1 MATGTSSH
9 VINTVIE
16 DIDRYDRFTR
26 TFGVDSVARLST
38 SNVYIYGYY
47 ELAYEI
53 IKNLV
58 LSGVQNIHIHKK
70 DGKEKSFCQK
80 SFCQKSFYIEN
91 SDSIE
96 YSDALKN
103 YIIELNPSTNV
114 HIHSYDDFDMS
125 IKNSNS
131 AIGII
136 INHFTNDFPNIIKY
150 DNVKYIYTANTSY
163 SGYVRT
169 YPGENHLI
177 EMENDTVYEDIKVLR
192 ITYDNDTPI
201 VYTETNYLEDGDII
215 QFKQLQG
222 DCSALKDKEFKIFN
236 VQKNKEG
243 INSSR
248 INSSRINSFQI
259 DLTERVDFVNGFVH
273 KMTYPTIYSAERDEN
288 IGMEYKC
295 SDPNINCY
303 PMVSIIGGVASNE
316 AIKLITHKYTPLKN
330 TFKFCDLKIK
340 EIMESVDIN
349 NLMSNMN
356 IMMVGCGAIGCE
368 WMKNLSMLG
377 YNQLDVTDPDHIEVS
392 NLSRQ
397 FLFRNKDVKMSKSD
411 IAVNYIKNK
420 YPHLNTNAFNHK
432 LTQENKNI
440 VNELFE
446 GKDIII
452 NALDNNTARRFIDSV
467 CLEKYLPLFESGT
480 MGMKGNTQP
489 IIPYLTETYS
499 DSHDGNE
506 EKSFPVCTIKNFPNQ
521 IVHTIHWARDYF
533 EIFTRAFENIN
544 KYKENPDFYKELSDF
559 DSNQCIKDI
568 NMFCSKEYD
577 DWTDIVYLV
586 KDMFDERYYKEIKQL
601 LFCYP
606 EDHMISGELFWSN
619 GKRCPKVIKHYMSTS
634 IINYFEYTTKLIC
647 NIMDIESEFNREELM
662 QVMLDFQ
669 FPDFEPDKTKNIA
682 KNDKELKEKSSN
694 SEEIQLNENLYP
706 RQNYTPQYF
715 EKDDDTNYHI
725 KFITAASNCRAEI
738 YGIDIAS
745 EYETKG
751 IAGKIIPA
759 VATTTATVVGL
770 ICLEMI
776 KYVCSLI
783 SEKIFDIKDFKSY
796 YLNLSDNTFIGFDP
810 IETKKIEYNGRK
822 YSQWHKINYNCSE
835 NDTIEDFIKFIKN
848 NFNSDIETICYNSSI
863 IYSDILGGDTTKNLY
878 DSIRDYTDENK
889 VKLTIIDIDNND
901 MPDVIVYL

>member
-1 MATGTSSH
+1 MATNTSSH
-9 VINTVIE
+9 ATNTTVE
-16 DIDRYDRFTR
+16 NTDRYDRFTR
-26 TFGVDSVARLST
+26 TFGIESVGRLET
-38 SNVYIYGYY
+38 SHVYIYGYS

-58 LSGVQNIHIHKK
+58 LSGVKNIHIFKTSGK
-70 DGKEKSFCQK
+70 IKEKSFCI
-80 SFCQKSFYIEN
+80 KSFYISNIDETH
-91 SDSIE
+91 
-96 YSDALKN
+96 SDALKN

-114 HIHSYDDFDMS
+114 HIHSYDDFDIS
-125 IKNSNS
+125 IQNSNN

-136 INHFTNDFPNIIKY
+136 VNDFPNIFKY
-150 DNVKYIYTANTSY
+150 DNVKYVYAVNTSY

-177 EMENDTVYEDIKVLR
+177 ENENDTVYEDIKVLR

-201 VYTETNYLEDGDII
+201 VYTESSYLEDGDII

-222 DCSALKDKEFKIFN
+222 NCNALKDREFKIFN
-236 VQKNKEG
+236 VQKNKV
-243 INSSR
+243 NS
-248 INSSRINSFQI
+248 IEVNSFQI

-273 KMTYPTIYSAERDEN
+273 RMTYPSLYSPERDETEN
-288 IGMEYKC
+288 LGMEYTC
-295 SDPNINCY
+295 FDPNKNCY

-349 NLMSNMN
+349 DLMSNMN

-397 FLFRNKDVKMSKSD
+397 FLFRNKDVKMSKSEV
-411 IAVNYIKNK
+411 AVNYIKNK
-420 YPHLNTNAFNHK
+420 YPHLSTNAFNHK

-467 CLEKYLPLFESGT
+467 CLEKCLPLFESGT

-499 DSHDGNE
+499 DSHDGDE
-506 EKSFPVCTIKNFPNQ
+506 ENSFPVCTIKNFPNQ

-619 GKRCPKVIKHYMSTS
+619 GKRCPKVIQHYMSTS
-634 IINYFEYTTKLIC
+634 IINYFEFTTKLIC

-662 QVMLDFQ
+662 KVMLDFQ
-669 FPDFEPDKTKNIA
+669 FPDFEPDTTKKIA
-682 KNDKELKEKSSN
+682 KNDKELKEKSSTI
-694 SEEIQLNENLYP
+694 ETVQLNENLYL
-706 RQNYTPQYF
+706 RQIYTPQYF

-738 YGIDIAS
+738 YGIDIS
-745 EYETKG
+745 TEYETKG

-770 ICLEMI
+770 ICLELI
-776 KYVCSLI
+776 KYVSCLKTLNI
-783 SEKIFDIKDFKSY
+783 EDLKSY
-796 YLNLSDNTFIGFDP
+796 YINLSDNTFIGFEP

-822 YSQWHKINYNCSE
+822 YSQWHKINYTCSE
-835 NDTIEDFIKFIKN
+835 NDTIEDFINFIKN
-848 NFNSDIETICYNSSI
+848 HFNSDIETICYNSSI
-863 IYSDILGGDTTKNLY
+863 IYSDMLGGDTTENLH
-878 DSIRDYTDENK
+878 DCIREYTDENK
-889 VKLTIIDIDNND
+889 VKLTIIDDDNND